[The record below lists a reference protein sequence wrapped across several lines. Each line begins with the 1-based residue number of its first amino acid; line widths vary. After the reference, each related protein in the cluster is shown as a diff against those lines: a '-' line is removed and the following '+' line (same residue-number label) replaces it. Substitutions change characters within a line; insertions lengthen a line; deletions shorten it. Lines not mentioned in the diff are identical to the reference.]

1 MVFGYPADGDVH
13 ALHDRL
19 RERLSMFPY
28 ASCTLIGRDPAAAM
42 FHAAGEAPFAAEFL
56 IGLDRLFGLDAE
68 DVLCY
73 DDARRG
79 VGRRVRIRGDRVVA
93 ARFAGDLGAASWLK
107 DWLLQGRSAASLG
120 RLLLAPNGVVPAGF
134 TARGRVVCN
143 CWNISEIEIAQ
154 VVSTLSGKANDALA
168 ALQASLKCG
177 TQCGSC
183 LPEVKRLLA

>member
-107 DWLLQGRSAASLG
+107 DWLLQGRSAASL
-120 RLLLAPNGVVPAGF
+120 
-134 TARGRVVCN
+134 
-143 CWNISEIEIAQ
+143 
-154 VVSTLSGKANDALA
+154 
-168 ALQASLKCG
+168 QASLKCG

-183 LPEVKRLLA
+183 LPEVKRLLAATSDDSIAA